1 MNSELCPIY
10 SAQLSSYYLCYCPQ
24 VYRGVYSGTAVA
36 AKVTFDQIL
45 GDDRQEFDREFRVLA
60 SLHHPN
66 IVTFFGMVRD
76 RERGALYNV
85 QELCTGGDLGQFLA
99 RHPPPYPPGSAAAQ
113 RAAAAQQAAWS
124 THNDTKT
131 RPSDTNDSH
140 DQEVYT
146 PETLAGLAE
155 GLLAGVKYMHE
166 NGFAH
171 RDLKPENGVV

>member
-1 MNSELCPIY
+1 
-10 SAQLSSYYLCYCPQ
+10 
-24 VYRGVYSGTAVA
+24 VYRGFYSGTAVA
-36 AKVTFDQIL
+36 AKVTFDQIV
-45 GDDRQEFDREFRVLA
+45 GDDRKELDREFRVLA

-66 IVTFFGMVRD
+66 IVAFFGMARD

-99 RHPPPYPPGSAAAQ
+99 RHPPPYSPGSAAAQ
-113 RAAAAQQAAWS
+113 RAAAAYEAAWR
-124 THNDTKT
+124 THNGAKA
-131 RPSDTNDSH
+131 RSSDASEGH

-146 PETLAGLAE
+146 PETLAGFAE

-171 RDLKPENGVV
+171 RDLKPENGDILELLFPKNRYCFNLYYKFCRHA

>member
-1 MNSELCPIY
+1 
-10 SAQLSSYYLCYCPQ
+10 
-24 VYRGVYSGTAVA
+24 VYRGFYSGTAVA
-36 AKVTFDQIL
+36 AKVTFDQIV
-45 GDDRQEFDREFRVLA
+45 GDDRKELDREFRVLA

-66 IVTFFGMVRD
+66 IVAFFGMARD

-99 RHPPPYPPGSAAAQ
+99 RHPPPYSPGSAAAQ
-113 RAAAAQQAAWS
+113 RAAAAYEAAWS
-124 THNDTKT
+124 KRNGTTAHS
-131 RPSDTNDSH
+131 SDASEGD

-146 PETLAGLAE
+146 PETLAGFAE

-171 RDLKPENGVV
+171 RDLKPENGDILELLFPKNRYCFNLYYKFCRHA

>member
-1 MNSELCPIY
+1 M
-10 SAQLSSYYLCYCPQ
+10 
-24 VYRGVYSGTAVA
+24 YRGFYSGTAVA
-36 AKVTFDQIL
+36 AKVTFDQIV
-45 GDDRQEFDREFRVLA
+45 GDDRKELDREFRVLA

-66 IVTFFGMVRD
+66 IVAFFGMARD

-99 RHPPPYPPGSAAAQ
+99 RHPPPYSPGSAAAQ
-113 RAAAAQQAAWS
+113 RAAAAYEAAWR
-124 THNDTKT
+124 THNGAKA
-131 RPSDTNDSH
+131 RSSDASEGH

-146 PETLAGLAE
+146 PETLAGFAE

-171 RDLKPENGVV
+171 RDLKPENGDYRDLIS

>member
-1 MNSELCPIY
+1 M
-10 SAQLSSYYLCYCPQ
+10 
-24 VYRGVYSGTAVA
+24 YRGVYSGTAVA
-36 AKVTFDQIL
+36 AKATFYRTY
-45 GDDRQEFDREFRVLA
+45 GDDRRRFDREFRVLA

-113 RAAAAQQAAWS
+113 RAAAAQQAARS
-124 THNDTKT
+124 TRNGAKVHSNDH
-131 RPSDTNDSH
+131 SDSH

-146 PETLAGLAE
+146 PETLAGFAK
-155 GLLAGVKYMHE
+155 GLLAGVNYMHK

-171 RDLKPENGVV
+171 RDLKPENGAVYIGVNSANDCCFP